1 MSNLITHHPEALK
14 LLFNNDI
21 YHIPEGELV
30 KETILHNNALADTEP
45 KTFAYLGENNKYFL
59 VLIDDKTNKELNTL
73 HLDVL
78 LKIMTAKGLELR
90 DLAILN
96 LNNYPGVTFSDLKD
110 FFVCSKLVLLGISPE
125 RISLPALSS
134 NQPEEYENV
143 KVLATYS
150 LEEMINSRD
159 KKIQFWD
166 VMKPF

>member
-1 MSNLITHHPEALK
+1 MLNLITHHPDALK
-14 LLFNNDI
+14 LLFNDDI
-21 YHIPEGELV
+21 YYIPEGELA
-30 KETILHNNALADTEP
+30 KETLSVNDTLADLEP
-45 KTFAYLGENNKYFL
+45 KTFSYLGENNKYFL
-59 VLIDDKTNKELNTL
+59 ILIDDEINKELNTL

-78 LKIMTAKGLELR
+78 LKIMNAKGLELR

-96 LNNYPGVTFSDLKD
+96 LNNYPGITFSDLKE

-125 RISLPALSS
+125 RIFLPSLSS
-134 NQPEEYENV
+134 NQPEKHENV

-150 LEEMINSRD
+150 LEEMINNRD